1 MFSHRK
7 LLLDNIGGQNKLNK
21 KEIQKNKTESKTQF
35 HIFYASHKTSK
46 EKLT

>member
-21 KEIQKNKTESKTQF
+21 KEIQKNKTESRTQF
-35 HIFYASHKTSK
+35 HIFMQVTRQVKRS
-46 EKLT
+46 